1 VRHHQCVNRSSRPQR
16 ARNEGGAAAV
26 EFALVSSL
34 LFTLLIA
41 IIQYGLYFNDSISA
55 RQGVREAA
63 RAAVTKSFPTVA
75 GAPCTTAATTDMDK
89 LRCNAKVQV
98 GALTAA
104 ATPSTPAWAKGNAL
118 KVCAAVSFNG
128 PINLVPMP
136 NQGWIRTQTMM
147 AVEQDATP
155 LPTGAS
161 FEDTLPSGQNWNW
174 CKQPWQP

>member
-1 VRHHQCVNRSSRPQR
+1 MST
-16 ARNEGGAAAV
+16 
-26 EFALVSSL
+26 L

-55 RQGVREAA
+55 RQGIREAA
-63 RAAVTKSFPTVA
+63 RAAVTKTFPCT
-75 GAPCTTAATTDMDK
+75 TTAATDMDR

-98 GALTAA
+98 GALMGTTYIKVYYPTAA
-104 ATPSTPAWAKGNAL
+104 ATPSTPAWVKGNAL

-161 FEDTLPSGQNWNW
+161 FEDPLPAGQNWNW